1 VLLATKLLL
10 ARSDYIRAYFSSERG
25 QGMVE
30 YALILFLISIGAV
43 VLLTAIGWDIQ
54 ETFDAVEE
62 ALGLGSNAP
71 TPGGDDDAEP
81 GDLPAGGGS

>member
-1 VLLATKLLL
+1 MRNKMLLTL
-10 ARSDYIRAYFSSERG
+10 AARLDEARREEG